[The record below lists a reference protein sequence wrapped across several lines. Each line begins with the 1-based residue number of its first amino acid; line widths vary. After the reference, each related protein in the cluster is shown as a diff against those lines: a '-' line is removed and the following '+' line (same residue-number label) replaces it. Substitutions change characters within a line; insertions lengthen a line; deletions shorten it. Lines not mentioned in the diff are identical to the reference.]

1 MTKVRILGYIG
12 EHPDLFKTTGSD
24 WNVSRAWVNEL
35 KIIRPESVFQQ
46 RVEDFK
52 VDILVETR
60 IKLEE
65 VRSGFAFMKNRYAI
79 TPTVRLRYCF
89 DFRPCHM
96 ECHFAG
102 VILDEADS
110 LQARYPGAFPVDKYL
125 IPVMSSEDYAWLA
138 DAIHGDCYQD
148 EIRRD
153 EPIDPENGS
162 GRWDRSCWSVFF
174 LRTELLVNTSLAL
187 ALL

>member
-79 TPTVRLRYCF
+79 TPTLRLRYCF

-138 DAIHGDCYQD
+138 DAIHRDCYQD

-153 EPIDPENGS
+153 EPIEPEKWI
-162 GRWDRSCWSVFF
+162 R
-174 LRTELLVNTSLAL
+174 SLAGDSF
-187 ALL
+187 LLFFSKNDFTSQYP